1 MEKPKIHTHPGGN
14 FAGRDLSG
22 QDLAGEDLRGCDFSR
37 ANLRGARMNGCR
49 IDGAVFVEADLRDV
63 DWKSESTRHVAATL
77 GGGGG
82 VANFSRANL
91 AGANLTSIDLDRSWF
106 EEAKLD
112 GANINGSLRDT
123 CLRRASLVGA
133 DLSYCTLHGTD
144 LERADLTDAHL
155 VAVNLRDANVQGAKF
170 TRVNLTRAKIGG
182 ITFHHSQ
189 IAGAAFLPATV
200 IPHDD
205 HPVKPAKA
213 INKITAYRAYQA
225 LLDSLWSSRMTN
237 ATHPEGIFN
246 TSMEWNPSA
255 RERDSSGSG
264 VATRGPGRG
273 SDSKLNYY
281 VRCRSKIHCRV
292 LLLSAFDGADVPA
305 DVADVL
311 VRGVEI
317 LQTKILA
324 DEDLARGLIM
334 ALKNPTMRE
343 ALEI

>member
-1 MEKPKIHTHPGGN
+1 VT
-14 FAGRDLSG
+14 S
-22 QDLAGEDLRGCDFSR
+22 Q
-37 ANLRGARMNGCR
+37 
-49 IDGAVFVEADLRDV
+49 
-63 DWKSESTRHVAATL
+63 

-91 AGANLTSIDLDRSWF
+91 AGASLTSIDLDRSWF

-112 GANINGSLRDT
+112 GASINGSLRDT

-133 DLSYCTLHGTD
+133 DLSYSTLHGTD

-155 VAVNLRDANVQGAKF
+155 VAINLRDANVQGAKF
-170 TRVNLTRAKIGG
+170 TRANLTRAKIGG
-182 ITFHHSQ
+182 IEFHHSQ
-189 IAGAAFLPATV
+189 ITGAAFLPASV

-205 HPVKPAKA
+205 RPIKPAKA

-225 LLDSLWSSRMTN
+225 LLDALWSSRMTN

-246 TSMEWNPSA
+246 ASLEWNPTE
-255 RERDSSGSG
+255 RERAGGSG
-264 VATRGPGRG
+264 TATRGPGRPA
-273 SDSKLNYY
+273 DSKLNYY

-292 LLLSAFDGADVPA
+292 LLLSAFDGGDVPA
-305 DVADVL
+305 DVAEVITN
-311 VRGVEI
+311 GVEI

-324 DEDLARGLIM
+324 SEDLARGLIM
-334 ALKNPTMRE
+334 AMKNPTMRE